1 MSKVVLSKKV
11 EANQGP
17 YLKTVLDE
25 NILNVSGVPIQATQP
40 LDDDYVLDVE
50 GEYLLDVQTD
60 LYTNGGE
67 VGYPI
72 QEA

>member
-1 MSKVVLSKKV
+1 MSKIVLGKKV
-11 EANQGP
+11 EANPGP

-25 NILNVSGVPIQATQP
+25 NILNVNGVPIQATQP
-40 LDDDYVLDVE
+40 LSDDYVLGIE
-50 GEYLLDVQTD
+50 GEYLLDAQTD
-60 LYTNGGE
+60 TYTTGGE